1 MDAAWPHIAA
11 LVTSGETD
19 KPLLLAAIEAVASI
33 RPHEAAGILQGLT
46 DSDDEDIVDA
56 VFEATAMAGGL
67 SDENDEEDE
76 PRH

>member
-1 MDAAWPHIAA
+1 VDAAWPHITA
-11 LVTSGETD
+11 LVTSGKTD

-33 RPHEAAGILQGLT
+33 RPHEAAGILHGLT
-46 DSDDEDIVDA
+46 DADDEDIVDA